1 MKYNTVIVGGGIAGL
16 TAAAYISRAG
26 RSVVVFEKQPKAGG
40 LVQTFSRNH
49 VFFDS
54 GLRSIENSGIVHPM
68 LRQLGIEIDFV
79 KSPVTIGIGDR
90 VIRIEDRDSIIQYE
104 ELLNSLF
111 PDSKRHQPDHAGDP
125 KDHGLH
131 GCPLWHR

>member
-49 VFFDS
+49 VFDS
-54 GLRSIENSGIVHPM
+54 R
-68 LRQLGIEIDFV
+68 
-79 KSPVTIGIGDR
+79 T
-90 VIRIEDRDSIIQYE
+90 
-104 ELLNSLF
+104 
-111 PDSKRHQPDHAGDP
+111 A
-125 KDHGLH
+125 LH
-131 GCPLWHR
+131 